1 MKSPSCENIKG
12 NDKLD
17 PLFFNDISEHS
28 KSSSCTCHCFHFLLA
43 ISKNTNN
50 NGLGV
55 GKDKK
60 AVVRCV

>member
-12 NDKLD
+12 NDKLN
-17 PLFFNDISEHS
+17 PFFFNVSEHS
-28 KSSSCTCHCFHFLLA
+28 KSSSCACHCFHFLLT